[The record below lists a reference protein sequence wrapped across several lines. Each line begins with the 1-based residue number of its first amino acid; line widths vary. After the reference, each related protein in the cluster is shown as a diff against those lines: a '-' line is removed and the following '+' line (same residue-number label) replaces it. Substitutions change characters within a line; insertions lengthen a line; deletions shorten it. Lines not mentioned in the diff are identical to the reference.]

1 MTNDDMTFDK
11 LPEAV
16 GFLISEISELKTML
30 QEATKKRTEPIKR
43 VPVNIDRACEITGK
57 AKSTIYAL
65 VRNREMPSYKAGKNL
80 YFYED
85 ELLAW
90 INSGKRKTHSEIR
103 EEVLNH
109 KLKR

>member
-1 MTNDDMTFDK
+1 MDSNNITFEK

-16 GFLISEISELKTML
+16 GFLISEMSELKNMF
-30 QEATKKRTEPIKR
+30 QEVTKKRTEQTKRTPI
-43 VPVNIDRACEITGK
+43 NIDRVSEITGK

-65 VRNREMPSYKAGKNL
+65 VRGREIPSYKAGKNL

-90 INSGKRKTHSEIR
+90 INSGKRKTNSEIR
-103 EEVLNH
+103 KEDVDY
-109 KLKR
+109 KLKK